1 MAFFFLVYRRN
12 SIFITGE
19 DNKIMCCFHLLQTF
33 KEGSVGEAYGSLAL
47 FSPPSME
54 LKASN
59 DSLQE
64 PLCAASWPRG

>member
-1 MAFFFLVYRRN
+1 
-12 SIFITGE
+12 
-19 DNKIMCCFHLLQTF
+19 MCYFHLLQTF

-47 FSPPSME
+47 FCPPPYME
-54 LKASN
+54 LKASY